1 MTEAEFSR
9 VHSGQSFSTELAL
22 VDDPKWELAI
32 LGTAHSFY
40 TKLLEDSL
48 GDELLIPKGL
58 DADAISQPEIDLHGT
73 LERMRRWLRLLDL
86 AVTTSALRHGLA
98 ADGDPEVAEALLRYY
113 ARKPSPSDADRD
125 KTDFAA
131 TFLYRNPR
139 VAGQWETRG
148 MAIDGVTPMSPF
160 EIALMEILADNEP
173 PDLSEE
179 TALLLYELDSLRDQA
194 EILNDFDEIME
205 LAIVQRGRRLK
216 QLLGDHF
223 YHPAVLNSITT
234 YNVTLGRRFQSLFR
248 DAAKEIKGFARSM
261 QNDGGNPQRKID
273 GDVTVGDVAEMEED
287 EVLGSEYS
295 IAQERFS
302 RMLRVKKALESHK
315 PDSHKPGPDH
325 APRPAHAPS
334 PSYILAPSSAPSI
347 TVPAF
352 ARTGAGAAA
361 APALRPVALA
371 YDGRQE
377 EPRMQSVAD
386 SIRAFVLAAGTG
398 VREVVPM
405 RSFNLV
411 LTTAETDA
419 FCAEF
424 IGEDSL
430 RGETVRMLV
439 RIVAILTRMGTEYNE
454 LKQRQ
459 KAPTLAKPHA
469 DALRY
474 LLQLAHTSAEEAD
487 SLFFE
492 LEQQSLTVFAAA
504 MLQSLDRLRGRAE
517 FILDILERW
526 ERREG
531 AQA

>member
-1 MTEAEFSR
+1 M
-9 VHSGQSFSTELAL
+9 

-40 TKLLEDSL
+40 RKLLEDFL
-48 GDELLIPKGL
+48 GEELLVPKGL
-58 DADAISQPEIDLHGT
+58 EADALSQPDIDLHDT
-73 LERMRRWLRLLDL
+73 LERMRRWLRMLDL
-86 AVTTSALRHGLA
+86 AVTTAFLRNGLGV
-98 ADGDPEVAEALLRYY
+98 DGDPEVAEALLRYY
-113 ARKPSPSDADRD
+113 ARKPNPSDADRD
-125 KTDFAA
+125 KTDFVA

-139 VAGQWETRG
+139 VTGQWESRG

-173 PDLSEE
+173 PELSEE

-194 EILNDFDEIME
+194 EVLNDFDEIME

-248 DAAKEIKGFARSM
+248 DAAREIKGFARSM
-261 QNDGGNPQRKID
+261 QQDGGNPQRKLD
-273 GDVTVGDVAEMEED
+273 GDVTVQDVAGMEED
-287 EVLGSEYS
+287 EVLGTEYN

-315 PDSHKPGPDH
+315 PGTPDH
-325 APRPAHAPS
+325 APKPAHVSS
-334 PSYILAPSSAPSI
+334 PSYIPAPSSAPSI
-347 TVPAF
+347 TMPAF
-352 ARTGAGAAA
+352 ARTGAGAAS

-386 SIRAFVLAAGTG
+386 SIRAFVLAAGTS
-398 VREVVPM
+398 VREIVPM

-411 LTTAETDA
+411 LTSAESNA

-469 DALRY
+469 DGLRF
-474 LLQLAHTSAEEAD
+474 LLQLAHTSAEQAD
-487 SLFFE
+487 GLFFE
-492 LEQQSLTVFAAA
+492 LEQQGLTQYAAA
-504 MLQSLDRLRGRAE
+504 MLESLDRLRGRSE
-517 FILDILERW
+517 FIVDILDRW

>member
-1 MTEAEFSR
+1 M
-9 VHSGQSFSTELAL
+9 

-32 LGTAHSFY
+32 LSTAHSFY
-40 TKLLEDSL
+40 RKLLEDFL
-48 GDELLIPKGL
+48 GTPLLVPAGL
-58 DADAISQPEIDLHGT
+58 DTDALSQPDIDLHDT
-73 LERMRRWLRLLDL
+73 LDRMRRWLRLLDL
-86 AVTTSALRHGLA
+86 AVTTASLRHGLA

-113 ARKPSPSDADRD
+113 ARKASPSDADRD

-148 MAIDGVTPMSPF
+148 VAIDGAIPMSPF
-160 EIALMEILADNEP
+160 EIALMEILADSEP
-173 PDLSEE
+173 PDLSED

-194 EILNDFDEIME
+194 EVLNDFDEIME

-248 DAAKEIKGFARSM
+248 DAAREIKDFAQSM
-261 QNDGGNPQRKID
+261 QRDGGNPQRKLD
-273 GDVTVGDVAEMEED
+273 GDVTVRDVAEMEEE
-287 EVLGSEYS
+287 EVLGTEYN

-315 PDSHKPGPDH
+315 PGADH
-325 APRPAHAPS
+325 APRPANPS
-334 PSYILAPSSAPSI
+334 SAPSYIPAPSSAPSI

-352 ARTGAGAAA
+352 ARTGAGAAS

-386 SIRAFVLAAGTG
+386 SIRAFVLAANTS

-419 FCAEF
+419 FCADF

-454 LKQRQ
+454 LKTRQ

-487 SLFFE
+487 ALFFE

-517 FILDILERW
+517 FILDILDRW

>member
-1 MTEAEFSR
+1 M
-9 VHSGQSFSTELAL
+9 

-40 TKLLEDSL
+40 RKLLEDFL
-48 GDELLIPKGL
+48 GEELLVPKGL
-58 DADAISQPEIDLHGT
+58 EAEAISQPDIDLHDT

-86 AVTTSALRHGLA
+86 AVTTASLRHGLA
-98 ADGDPEVAEALLRYY
+98 ADGDPEVAEALLRYF
-113 ARKPSPSDADRD
+113 ARKPNPSDADRD

-148 MAIDGVTPMSPF
+148 MAIDGVVPMSPF
-160 EIALMEILADNEP
+160 EIALMEILADSEP
-173 PDLSEE
+173 SDLSEE

-194 EILNDFDEIME
+194 EVLNDFDEIME

-248 DAAKEIKGFARSM
+248 DAAREIKGFAQSM
-261 QNDGGNPQRKID
+261 QKDGGNPQRRLD
-273 GDVTVGDVAEMEED
+273 GDVTVGDVAGMEED
-287 EVLGSEYS
+287 EVLDTEYN

-315 PDSHKPGPDH
+315 PGSDH
-325 APRPAHAPS
+325 APRPASGSRHGA
-334 PSYILAPSSAPSI
+334 PSYIPAPSSAPSI

-352 ARTGAGAAA
+352 ARTGAGAAS

-386 SIRAFVLAAGTG
+386 SIRAFVLAADASM
-398 VREVVPM
+398 REVVPM

-411 LTTAETDA
+411 LTAAETDA
-419 FCAEF
+419 FCADF

-474 LLQLAHTSAEEAD
+474 LLQLANSSAEEAD
-487 SLFFE
+487 ALFFE
-492 LEQQSLTVFAAA
+492 LEQKSLTNFAAA

>member
-1 MTEAEFSR
+1 M
-9 VHSGQSFSTELAL
+9 

-40 TKLLEDSL
+40 RKLLEDFL
-48 GDELLIPKGL
+48 GEELLVPKGL
-58 DADAISQPEIDLHGT
+58 EAEAISQPDIDLHDT

-86 AVTTSALRHGLA
+86 AVTTASLRHGLA

-194 EILNDFDEIME
+194 EVLNDFDEIME

-234 YNVTLGRRFQSLFR
+234 YNVTLGRRFQTLFR
-248 DAAKEIKGFARSM
+248 DAAREIKGFARSM
-261 QNDGGNPQRKID
+261 QNDGGNPQRKLD
-273 GDVTVGDVAEMEED
+273 GDVTVSDVAGMEED
-287 EVLGSEYS
+287 EVLGTEYN

-315 PDSHKPGPDH
+315 PGAGTDH
-325 APRPAHAPS
+325 APRPGYS
-334 PSYILAPSSAPSI
+334 TTPSYIPAPSSAPSI

-352 ARTGAGAAA
+352 ARTGAGAAS

-371 YDGRQE
+371 YDGKQE

-419 FCAEF
+419 FCADF

-469 DALRY
+469 DALRH
-474 LLQLAHTSAEEAD
+474 LLQLANTSAEEAD
-487 SLFFE
+487 GLFFE
-492 LEQQSLTVFAAA
+492 LEQQGLTVFAAA

-517 FILDILERW
+517 FILDILQRW